1 MKKTLTY
8 ITLFLFSAGSM
19 AQNYNSNMTT
29 GTTSPYKYNESATT
43 LLDNYLFDVM
53 STAQTI
59 PFTFTFYG
67 SAVTQYLASD
77 NGYITFDTGATT
89 SDPVNAAIP
98 SAGGPNNAIYAF
110 WDDFELTTAG
120 TDDEVRNFTYGTAP
134 NRVHVIQWY
143 SIAPVGGSGF
153 IYAAIRLYECGDFDI
168 IHNYA
173 SATGL
178 TGTVGCEDATGANAT
193 QLAGSPTLDI
203 SSLGSDP
210 ADDEVYSFYW
220 DQIQYDFSVATT
232 DFSKYVTVGSNNV
245 TGNIVNSGSVAITSF
260 DLNYSVD
267 GGTTQTMS
275 VAATVAAN
283 GGTYAYS
290 HSIPW
295 IVATGGID
303 HTLCIWADNLDGN
316 ADERTCNDQ
325 LCEDLFSNLGISG
338 DRTIL
343 MEEFTGSWCGFC
355 PDGALILDD
364 LITTYPGDVVGVS
377 IHNADAMAFSDGIQ
391 TGFNVTS
398 YPGGMVNRTLVSGQ
412 AKEPFTRSLWESE
425 ITNQLSSY
433 TPVDVTLASTFNT
446 TSRELTIDVTADF
459 VDFASGDIRFVA
471 MVVEDGVT
479 GTGSGYDQVNYYS
492 SAGSAS
498 GGTSHP
504 HYGDADPI
512 VGYIHDHVLRAL
524 PGGAYG
530 NAGVISATVSPG
542 ANVSES
548 FTYTVP
554 ATIDASN
561 MKVIGFVAYY
571 SATIG
576 ERSIL
581 DVAEVVPT
589 TFVSVDEYDLSAAMN
604 MYPNPANDY
613 VDVQLGVENAENIT
627 LMDMTGKIIQS
638 QSMTNNRIRL
648 DVNGLGAGVYLVTVQ
663 TQEGTKIT
671 KRLVIK

>member
-8 ITLFLFSAGSM
+8 LALFMFSAGAM
-19 AQNYNSNMTT
+19 AQNYNSNTST
-29 GTTSPYKYNESATT
+29 GTTAPYKYNESATT
-43 LLDNYLFDVM
+43 LLDDNLLDVM

-59 PFTFTFYG
+59 PFTFEFYG
-67 SAVTQYLASD
+67 NAVTQYLASD

-89 SDPVNAAIP
+89 SDPANAAIP

-143 SIAPVGGSGF
+143 SVAPVGGSGF
-153 IYAAIRLYECGDFDI
+153 MYAAIRLYECGDFDI
-168 IHNYA
+168 VHNYA

-178 TGTVGCEDATGANAT
+178 TGTVGCEDATGANGT

-220 DQIQYDFSVATT
+220 DQIQYDLSVVTT
-232 DFSKYVTVGSNNV
+232 DFSKYVTVGTNNV
-245 TGNIVNSGSVAITSF
+245 TGSIVNNGSVAITSF
-260 DLNYSVD
+260 DLNYEVD
-267 GGTTQTMS
+267 GGTTQTMA
-275 VAATVAAN
+275 VTATIAAN
-283 GGTYAYS
+283 GGTYNYT
-290 HSIPW
+290 HSTPW
-295 IVATGGID
+295 TVSAGGVN
-303 HTLCIWADNLDGN
+303 HTLCVWADNLNGN

-325 LCEDLFSNLGISG
+325 ICEDLFSNLGISG

-364 LITTYPGDVVGVS
+364 MITSYPGDVLGVS
-377 IHNADAMAFSDGIQ
+377 IHNGDGMTFSDGIQ
-391 TGFNVTS
+391 TGFNVTA

-412 AKEPFTRSLWESE
+412 TKEPFTRSLWETE
-425 ITNQLSSY
+425 VINQLSSY

-446 TSRELTIDVTADF
+446 TSRELTIDITADF
-459 VDFASGDIRFVA
+459 VDFAAGDIRFVA

-492 SAGSAS
+492 SAGSAA

-504 HYGDADPI
+504 HYGDPDPI
-512 VGYIHDHVLRAL
+512 VGYVHNHVLRAL
-524 PGGAYG
+524 PAGAYG

-554 ATIDASN
+554 ATVDASN
-561 MKVIGFVAYY
+561 MKVIGFAAYY
-571 SATIG
+571 STTIG

-581 DVAEVVPT
+581 DAAEVVPT
-589 TFVSVDEYDLSAAMN
+589 SFVSVDEYDLSAAMN
-604 MYPNPANDY
+604 VFPNPANDY
-613 VDVQLGVENAENIT
+613 VDVQLGTENAEFIT
-627 LMDMTGKIIQS
+627 LMDMTGKVVQS

-648 DVNGLGAGVYLVTVQ
+648 DVNGLGAGVYLVTIQ

>member
-1 MKKTLTY
+1 
-8 ITLFLFSAGSM
+8 
-19 AQNYNSNMTT
+19 
-29 GTTSPYKYNESATT
+29 
-43 LLDNYLFDVM
+43 
-53 STAQTI
+53 
-59 PFTFTFYG
+59 
-67 SAVTQYLASD
+67 
-77 NGYITFDTGATT
+77 
-89 SDPVNAAIP
+89 
-98 SAGGPNNAIYAF
+98 
-110 WDDFELTTAG
+110 
-120 TDDEVRNFTYGTAP
+120 
-134 NRVHVIQWY
+134 
-143 SIAPVGGSGF
+143 
-153 IYAAIRLYECGDFDI
+153 
-168 IHNYA
+168 
-173 SATGL
+173 
-178 TGTVGCEDATGANAT
+178 
-193 QLAGSPTLDI
+193 
-203 SSLGSDP
+203 
-210 ADDEVYSFYW
+210 
-220 DQIQYDFSVATT
+220 
-232 DFSKYVTVGSNNV
+232 
-245 TGNIVNSGSVAITSF
+245 
-260 DLNYSVD
+260 
-267 GGTTQTMS
+267 
-275 VAATVAAN
+275 
-283 GGTYAYS
+283 
-290 HSIPW
+290 
-295 IVATGGID
+295 
-303 HTLCIWADNLDGN
+303 
-316 ADERTCNDQ
+316 
-325 LCEDLFSNLGISG
+325 
-338 DRTIL
+338 
-343 MEEFTGSWCGFC
+343 
-355 PDGALILDD
+355 LILDD
-364 LITTYPGDVVGVS
+364 LITTYPGDVLGVS